1 MAFDWLNSRKSAFQ
15 IEKYDSSKSHWVIAK
30 RNMWLSNIRYKSFIW
45 MIKNNRNSSYSDNQ
59 SNLTYLRNIFL
70 WLVEWCLIKICHSTY
85 TRILRTMMRNS
96 LEAYLQIKKSSTV
109 LWDTTWCFHFLWYVL
124 KTFLSSIPN
133 IKVININGISG
144 MHGLKH
150 ICVYALPF
158 RKYFLRTYY
167 MCCDV
172 RTLYIYVLRIYIT
185 YTIPFLV

>member
-1 MAFDWLNSRKSAFQ
+1 
-15 IEKYDSSKSHWVIAK
+15 
-30 RNMWLSNIRYKSFIW
+30 
-45 MIKNNRNSSYSDNQ
+45 
-59 SNLTYLRNIFL
+59 
-70 WLVEWCLIKICHSTY
+70 
-85 TRILRTMMRNS
+85 MMRNS

-144 MHGLKH
+144 MHGLKN

-172 RTLYIYVLRIYIT
+172 RTLYIYTYYVYTLRIQYHFLYNLMWCVKSLIFWQLT
-185 YTIPFLV
+185 TQLCWKQPCTVPFICVPF